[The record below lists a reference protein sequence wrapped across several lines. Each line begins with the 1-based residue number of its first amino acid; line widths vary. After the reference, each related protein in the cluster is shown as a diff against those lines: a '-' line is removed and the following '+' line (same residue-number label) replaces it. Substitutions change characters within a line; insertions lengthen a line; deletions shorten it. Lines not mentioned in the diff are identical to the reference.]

1 MLVKMT
7 IAAVSKDER
16 QSAGMYYIE
25 TTELCI
31 ELEGKRN
38 GREKKVERFYWDE
51 KKCWILFLLRW
62 KEKEM
67 KKGFERDKNGD
78 VRNKKRK

>member
-1 MLVKMT
+1 MT

-16 QSAGMYYIE
+16 QSAGRYYIE

-51 KKCWILFLLRW
+51 KNV
-62 KEKEM
+62 
-67 KKGFERDKNGD
+67 GFFSCYVGR
-78 VRNKKRK
+78 RRK